1 MSLVSFRVHSVAAV
15 CCAALLAACGTTPGN
30 KASEPAAAA
39 PAAAPA
45 PAKPGPGKVCPGMNA
60 KGEVVD
66 SKLVEAGWGEKI
78 KGMNDWEGE
87 ITGKPAP
94 GSKLTQLKIG
104 MSTQQVISLIGQP
117 NDAGSH
123 VTGKAFIPFYFGSDR
138 ARHEM
143 VYKGQGRLL
152 FALGGGMFGGGQAN
166 LIWIIHNANEGDTR

>member
-1 MSLVSFRVHSVAAV
+1 MTPIQRHLSAAAALS
-15 CCAALLAACGTTPGN
+15 CAALLAACGSTPGN
-30 KASEPAAAA
+30 KSEPAATPSAST
-39 PAAAPA
+39 
-45 PAKPGPGKVCPGMNA
+45 PGPGKVGPGMNA

-66 SKLVEAGWGEKI
+66 PKLVEAGWGEKV

-94 GSKLTQLKIG
+94 GSKFTQLKIG

-152 FALGGGMFGGGQAN
+152 FAMGAGMFGGGQMN
-166 LIWIIHNANEGDTR
+166 LIWIIHSANEGDTR